1 MVPIHP
7 LLVEWRSNYSIELI
21 CHFKTSGQSC
31 SRSNLEWIENT
42 VVSLNNSCSLYPYQ
56 YGYKAVQIVSVMRL
70 KPVTTSLRVMFA
82 SRYTIKVVARSW
94 RFLCIDSFSASVQL
108 VTQCTLLYTVSLVF
122 SHESIVF
129 SFILICTSLVLC

>member
-21 CHFKTSGQSC
+21 CHFKTVGQSC
-31 SRSNLEWIENT
+31 SRSNLKWIENT
-42 VVSLNNSCSLYPYQ
+42 VVSFNNSCSLYPYQ
-56 YGYKAVQIVSVMRL
+56 YGYKAVQILSVMRL

-82 SRYTIKVVARSW
+82 SRYTIKVVARSC

-108 VTQCTLLYTVSLVF
+108 VTQCALLYTVSLFF
-122 SHESIVF
+122 SH
-129 SFILICTSLVLC
+129 

>member
-1 MVPIHP
+1 MPIHP
-7 LLVEWRSNYSIELI
+7 LLVEWRSNYSVELI
-21 CHFKTSGQSC
+21 CHFKTVGQSG
-31 SRSNLEWIENT
+31 SRSKLKWIENT

-56 YGYKAVQIVSVMRL
+56 YGYKAVQILSVMRL

-82 SRYTIKVVARSW
+82 SRYTIKVVARSC

-122 SHESIVF
+122 SY
-129 SFILICTSLVLC
+129 